1 MPFKAKASGFTMD
14 LEVSPKCSGTKKQK
28 NWILMAFHESGKP
41 YLNLSKPWIAS
52 GVIKCGWKIPTLV
65 SYYLKKSLVK
75 VSSITINKKN
85 HPQWPYQKPI
95 RNADRFWKT
104 PGWPSPLESS
114 SAIANIDR
122 PLPAEPSP
130 KAQGSLI
137 DQQNHPTWWNI
148 GKNALKIGISWNWW
162 WLNQTVIELSW
173 WN

>member
-75 VSSITINKKN
+75 VSSITINKKTIPN
-85 HPQWPYQKPI
+85 DPTRNLSEMPTAFEKRRGGLHPW
-95 RNADRFWKT
+95 RV
-104 PGWPSPLESS
+104 L
-114 SAIANIDR
+114 
-122 PLPAEPSP
+122 
-130 KAQGSLI
+130 
-137 DQQNHPTWWNI
+137 QQ
-148 GKNALKIGISWNWW
+148 
-162 WLNQTVIELSW
+162 
-173 WN
+173 